1 MTILGLRM
9 VRILVTKVLWLL
21 DKDEE
26 EEDEVTEVDTTTCCC
41 FCC

>member
-21 DKDEE
+21 DVDEDEE
-26 EEDEVTEVDTTTCCC
+26 EEVTEVDTTTCCC